1 LLLLRHL
8 WRDYMKLSKG
18 AKARIKRMSMADRKK
33 LAAAARFLADYD
45 CITAG
50 RAGAVLRTVKSC
62 SGY

>member
-1 LLLLRHL
+1 
-8 WRDYMKLSKG
+8 MKLPKS
-18 AKARIKRMSMADRKK
+18 AKARIKRMSSADRKK

-45 CITAG
+45 VITAE